1 MKIPAPLTK
10 ELAAFPAPLRELI
23 VEELEAGNTI
33 VELACIF
40 PAPPRGACV
49 KLEKPVSTRAR
60 ESSPGVDFRDW
71 NSLSHAG
78 EFTDAKRRYFVLE
91 PPHPPAKE
99 KNMDSIRAEL
109 DARERVSKT
118 NRDLFY

>member
-1 MKIPAPLTK
+1 MEIPAPFTE

-23 VEELEAGNTI
+23 VAELEAGNRI
-33 VELACIF
+33 VELVYDF
-40 PAPPRGACV
+40 PAPPGGAYV
-49 KLEKPVSTRAR
+49 KLETPVSTRAR
-60 ESSPGVDFRDW
+60 ESSPGVHFREW
-71 NSLSHAG
+71 NSLSYAG
-78 EFTDAKRRYFVLE
+78 EFTDATRCYFVLE

-109 DARERVSKT
+109 DARERVSRT